1 MAVKQI
7 TNNFTNNTQ
16 GVNRAEQ
23 RSTKNIN
30 TRGGIVLLL

>member
-30 TRGGIVLLL
+30 TRGGNSALL